1 MFYDSPV
8 TSSVPHTPTLLVH
21 GGAWAIPADA
31 ARAHQSGVRNAL
43 EAGYALLSRG
53 ASALDAVEAAVTVLE
68 DDPTFDAGRGSFLT
82 SDGRVQLDALL
93 MDGGRMKA
101 GGVACVERLRNP
113 IQAARL
119 VLEQSAHVY
128 FVGSGAENFAR
139 AHGMALIDNAELVLD
154 RERERLAH
162 AKLREAA
169 GLGDDTFSGKDFPL
183 HPVLHDDKSPETA
196 VHHAIA
202 DRSSSA
208 ESQLALAEGASGT
221 KDSATG
227 SSVSGHDLTACG
239 KMQIV
244 EQEAS
249 GHDFSRADT
258 IENNIDGALAPE
270 GKTFSIS
277 QDSHD
282 TVGAVALD
290 SRGNLAAA
298 TSTGGTLNKTPG
310 RVGDSS
316 LIGCGCYADN
326 LSAAVSLT
334 GWGEPIMKL
343 VLGKWAT
350 DRVAAGTAPE
360 IAAREAISY
369 LFNRLG
375 GHGGIILLGPDGR
388 FGLAH
393 NTPAMAWGLA
403 TPKGLQ
409 TGLTV

>member
-1 MFYDSPV
+1 
-8 TSSVPHTPTLLVH
+8 
-21 GGAWAIPADA
+21 
-31 ARAHQSGVRNAL
+31 
-43 EAGYALLSRG
+43 
-53 ASALDAVEAAVTVLE
+53 VTVLE

-119 VLEQSAHVY
+119 VLEQSPHVY
-128 FVGSGAENFAR
+128 FVGAGAEEFAQS
-139 AHGMALIDNAELVLD
+139 HGMALIGNGELVLD
-154 RERERLAH
+154 RERERLKIA
-162 AKLREAA
+162 RERQAA
-169 GLGDDTFSGKDFPL
+169 GLADATFSGL
-183 HPVLHDDKSPETA
+183 EDDKGPETA
-196 VHHAIA
+196 LPRVI
-202 DRSSSA
+202 
-208 ESQLALAEGASGT
+208 
-221 KDSATG
+221 
-227 SSVSGHDLTACG
+227 
-239 KMQIV
+239 
-244 EQEAS
+244 
-249 GHDFSRADT
+249 DT
-258 IENNIDGALAPE
+258 
-270 GKTFSIS
+270 
-277 QDSHD
+277 SHD

-290 SRGNLAAA
+290 THGSIAAG

-360 IAAREAISY
+360 FAAREAISY
-369 LFNRLG
+369 LHNRLG

-388 FGLAH
+388 FGMAH

-403 TPKGLQ
+403 TAKGLE
-409 TGLTV
+409 TGLKFP

>member
-1 MFYDSPV
+1 MIYDNPV
-8 TSSVPHTPTLLVH
+8 TTPAHHAPTLLVH

-31 ARAHQSGVRNAL
+31 AAAHQAGVQNAL
-43 EAGYALLSRG
+43 ETGYGILSRG
-53 ASALDAVEAAVTVLE
+53 GSALDAVEAAGTVLE
-68 DDPTFDAGRGSFLT
+68 DNPAFDAGRGSFLT

-119 VLEQSAHVY
+119 VLEKSRHVY
-128 FVGSGAENFAR
+128 FVGPGAEQFAH

-154 RERERLAH
+154 RERERLAQ
-162 AKLREAA
+162 AQARQAA
-169 GLGDDTFSGKDFPL
+169 GLADLSFSGQA
-183 HPVLHDDKSPETA
+183 LHDDKSPETA
-196 VHHAIA
+196 LPA
-202 DRSSSA
+202 DP
-208 ESQLALAEGASGT
+208 
-221 KDSATG
+221 
-227 SSVSGHDLTACG
+227 
-239 KMQIV
+239 
-244 EQEAS
+244 
-249 GHDFSRADT
+249 
-258 IENNIDGALAPE
+258 DG
-270 GKTFSIS
+270 F
-277 QDSHD
+277 DSHD

-290 SRGNLAAA
+290 GRGNLAAA

-360 IAAREAISY
+360 LAAQEAIAY
-369 LFNRLG
+369 LYNRLG

-393 NTPAMAWGLA
+393 NTPAMAWGIA
-403 TPKGLQ
+403 TPAGLQ
-409 TGLTV
+409 TGLKSRAIRHIFNL